1 MGSEAGALHRLHADG
16 VAQLA
21 LRVGIAV
28 AKSDGNFDDDEKS
41 AVREIARS
49 LGFDPAEFGL

>member
-1 MGSEAGALHRLHADG
+1 
-16 VAQLA
+16 
-21 LRVGIAV
+21 
-28 AKSDGNFDDDEKS
+28 FDDDEKS

>member
-1 MGSEAGALHRLHADG
+1 
-16 VAQLA
+16 
-21 LRVGIAV
+21 
-28 AKSDGNFDDDEKS
+28 DEKS

>member
-1 MGSEAGALHRLHADG
+1 
-16 VAQLA
+16 
-21 LRVGIAV
+21 
-28 AKSDGNFDDDEKS
+28 GNFDDDEKS

>member
-1 MGSEAGALHRLHADG
+1 
-16 VAQLA
+16 
-21 LRVGIAV
+21 
-28 AKSDGNFDDDEKS
+28 EKS